1 MRGILGAVAFGAA
14 LAVAAA
20 GMARPAAAEWPTG
33 PVTMLIGYK
42 AGGGTDTK
50 GRVLAKILTRE
61 LGRQVNVINR
71 PGGGQAVALEG
82 FRNNEPN
89 GDMFFFGALTGMTLN
104 PQINSALKYTAEDFT
119 YAGGLTEFQVSMVAP
134 ADAPFDDMAGFV
146 TYAKEKGRIKYASL
160 SPGAKIMMQV
170 IANQSGIEV
179 DYIPTKGG
187 RGMVQLVMSGQVDF
201 AYSGGIHARYAD
213 RIKTIAAASTK
224 RLGNYPDLPTP
235 DRGRVCGPRHRC
247 ADGRR
252 LPQRDRP
259 GHRRQDGGRAE
270 GRVDRSGDDQDH
282 EGDQHAD
289 RLPDGRGGHGHGG
302 QFGGRDRGD
311 AGIGRLPIAVTA
323 QGAGA
328 PRGRAGPA
336 DGRTE
341 SCHTKP

>member
-1 MRGILGAVAFGAA
+1 MRGILGIAALGAV
-14 LAVAAA
+14 LAVAVA
-20 GMARPAAAEWPTG
+20 GVARPAAAEWPTG

-61 LGRQVNVINR
+61 LGEQVNVVNR

-89 GDMFFFGALTGMTLN
+89 GDMFFFGAVTGMTLN
-104 PQINSALKYTAEDFT
+104 PQINSALKYTADDFT

-146 TYAKEKGRIKYASL
+146 AYAREKGRIKYASL

-170 IANQSGIEV
+170 IAQQSGLEV

-213 RIKTIAAASTK
+213 RIKTIAATSTR
-224 RLGNYPDLPTP
+224 RLGNYPDLPTLIEAGYAGLAIDAP
-235 DRGRVCGPRHRC
+235 TVVAFPKGIDPAVVARMEGALKVASTDPEMIRIAKAINMPIVYQT
-247 ADGRR
+247 A
-252 LPQRDRP
+252 
-259 GHRRQDGGRAE
+259 AE
-270 GRVDRSGDDQDH
+270 ATGMVSGSV
-282 EGDQHAD
+282 A
-289 RLPDGRGGHGHGG
+289 
-302 QFGGRDRGD
+302 
-311 AGIGRLPIAVTA
+311 AIAEML
-323 QGAGA
+323 
-328 PRGRAGPA
+328 
-336 DGRTE
+336 E
-341 SCHTKP
+341 SVGYQSQ